1 MNNEEYTRMYLE
13 EISMIPPLSEDE
25 LSELPGKLP
34 DAAAAER
41 LINGS
46 LAYVAGQASAYVQK
60 HVDASDLIQEGNM
73 AVMLLVRNYSGGS
86 FEELRKKTV
95 QIAMESYRDS
105 QNQNDHLEEEVTAY
119 VNVLNR
125 VTTELAKELGR
136 EATLSE
142 VAEKMKLS
150 EDQVRIL
157 MKEAVNAVSA
167 DEQNSRMAQKDED
180 DAGDKSER

>member
-1 MNNEEYTRMYLE
+1 
-13 EISMIPPLSEDE
+13 
-25 LSELPGKLP
+25 
-34 DAAAAER
+34 
-41 LINGS
+41 
-46 LAYVAGQASAYVQK
+46 
-60 HVDASDLIQEGNM
+60 M